1 MASSSGQILIEPP
14 PPEWE
19 IDLED
24 LPRQVSSSTD
34 FRRRPSHQENHRSLA
49 MWMAERLRIEV
60 SIAASIVAITAG
72 QW

>member
-24 LPRQVSSSTD
+24 LPRQASPCAD
-34 FRRRPSHQENHRSLA
+34 FRRRPSQQESHRSLG
-49 MWMAERLRIEV
+49 MWLAERLRIDV
-60 SIAASIVAITAG
+60 SIATINIG
-72 QW
+72 Q